1 MALSEDRFIRY
12 RRFVFLSAL
21 AASAVGTTGCLHRRG
36 AEMVAFTGPRGLMVR
51 GDCHTRSKGCV
62 PLKPVE
68 ADIYAS
74 EQYDM
79 YKESG
84 FITLKPNMQ
93 LRIVA
98 PIRKDGSSDAP
109 ISTASSTGQSGT
121 ITEHAPKNLIGYE
134 TAVYTVVG
142 RRGSV
147 EGSVSL
153 RLDGISIQPIG
164 KHSEAGMVQTDY
176 LATVNKP
183 RFLRLY
189 FQLRHAPANHA
200 QVLLVGD
207 SQGELN
213 EASGEFEQDPDAYCA
228 AEHPHARC
236 VVFPPQ
242 VAVNAEIL
250 VYVHKKPVH
259 VPLAATVSD
268 ALIAAGVKDPKSV
281 VDDLTIE
288 RVWDSHTV
296 DVNFKREGAAIL
308 SLPLT
313 GGDRIGF

>member
-1 MALSEDRFIRY
+1 
-12 RRFVFLSAL
+12 
-21 AASAVGTTGCLHRRG
+21 
-36 AEMVAFTGPRGLMVR
+36 MVAFTSPSGLMVR

-62 PLKPVE
+62 PLKPTGAE
-68 ADIYAS
+68 TYAS

-79 YKESG
+79 YKQSG
-84 FITLKPNMQ
+84 FITLKPHMQ

-98 PIRKDGSSDAP
+98 PIREDGSKDTPVSPADTGKAQGGTL
-109 ISTASSTGQSGT
+109 TARASN
-121 ITEHAPKNLIGYE
+121 NLSGYE
-134 TAVYTVVG
+134 TAIYTVTG

-164 KHSEAGMVQTDY
+164 KHSETGMVQTDY
-176 LATVNKP
+176 LAIVNKP

-189 FQLRHAPANHA
+189 FQLRHAPAGHA

-213 EASGEFEQDPDAYCA
+213 EASGEFEQDPDVYCA

-236 VVFPPQ
+236 IVFPPQ

-259 VPLAATVSD
+259 VPLSATVSD
-268 ALIAAGVKDPKSV
+268 ALIAAGVKDPKTV
-281 VDDLTIE
+281 EDNLTIQ

-296 DVNFKREGAAIL
+296 DVNFDPDATAIL
-308 SLPLT
+308 NLPLT